1 MNSAPNFDRLAGVYR
16 WIEMATFG
24 RSLWR
29 CRCRF
34 LDELRNCRTALVLG
48 DGDGRFTARL
58 LDENP
63 HVCVDAIDTSG
74 AMLRTLLRNAG
85 IHAHRISV
93 HHSDAR
99 QWQPLNSHYDLIV
112 SHFFLDCLSTEE
124 VAALAERLRPC
135 TSGQTKWVV
144 SEFAIPAGW
153 FGKLVAQP
161 LVKSLYLAFRMLTG
175 LRVGRLP
182 EHHEALSSAG
192 FVLGQERFSL
202 GGLLVS
208 EMWVWRCNINGRSAA
223 QIDSLSWNAD
233 DPVECYSRV
242 KIKPSSNGRLLLR
255 APKKSL

>member
-1 MNSAPNFDRLAGVYR
+1 MNRAPNFDRLAGVYR
-16 WIEMATFG
+16 WMEMATFG

-85 IHAHRISV
+85 V
-93 HHSDAR
+93 HGIA
-99 QWQPLNSHYDLIV
+99 Y
-112 SHFFLDCLSTEE
+112 
-124 VAALAERLRPC
+124 PC
-135 TSGQTKWVV
+135 TIPTRASGNRLIRTTTWSSLISFLIASRQRKSPLWLNVY
-144 SEFAIPAGW
+144 APAPRIKPSGSSRSSP
-153 FGKLVAQP
+153 FPQAGSGRLVAQP

-182 EHHEALSSAG
+182 QHRDALSSAG
-192 FVLGQERFSL
+192 FVLGQERPSL

-208 EMWVWRCNINGRSAA
+208 EVWVRGRRRSGRIAA
-223 QIDSLSWNAD
+223 EPGSF
-233 DPVECYSRV
+233 
-242 KIKPSSNGRLLLR
+242 G
-255 APKKSL
+255 

>member
-1 MNSAPNFDRLAGVYR
+1 MNRAPNFDRLASAYR
-16 WIEMATFG
+16 WMEIATFG

-63 HVCVDAIDTSG
+63 RVWVDAIDTSG

-85 IHAHRISV
+85 VHRHRISV

-99 QWQPLNSHYDLIV
+99 QWQPHNSHYDLVV
-112 SHFFLDCLSTEE
+112 SHFFLDCLTTDE
-124 VAALAERLRPC
+124 VTALAERLRLC
-135 TSGQTKWVV
+135 TSDRSKWVV

-153 FGKLVAQP
+153 FGRRVAQP

-182 EHHEALSSAG
+182 RHRDALSSAG
-192 FVLGQERFSL
+192 FVLDQERPSL

-208 EMWVWRCNINGRSAA
+208 EVWVRGSRRTGQIAA
-223 QIDSLSWNAD
+223 EPGSF
-233 DPVECYSRV
+233 
-242 KIKPSSNGRLLLR
+242 G
-255 APKKSL
+255 